1 MPDDNLIQ
9 NKYKP
14 SKLSDIIGNTKSIE
28 YIKNWLKS
36 YDDVKGFLK
45 NNGLLKRSSKGRKKK
60 LNNISEMEVEFSK
73 RKGNLLITG
82 PHGCGKS
89 SIINIILKDMNYDVI
104 NLNMLDPKIKI
115 DIDLIAKL
123 SVKNNVISDDYSDTE
138 SEDSDIMEKIEMDE
152 SGNYN
157 IKERKTVLLIDELE
171 SVITLNDKVGV
182 FNIIKDNNFNR
193 WMPIIIITNNQ
204 HNKQLNETK
213 KYSNEM
219 KIYPPYQSEINKW
232 LQTICKI
239 EKIQLDWDQTNKFIE
254 YCQNDMRKMLIQL
267 DEIKI
272 NYGNKK
278 ISNIIF
284 EDFMNI
290 MKKKDL
296 DFDLYFA
303 TNKIL
308 TDYKDVNRCLKLYE
322 TEKVLIPLMI
332 HENYHKFIKQ
342 EQYTKVLDSLSTGD
356 ILENYIYGE
365 QNWDL
370 LEIHGLRSCAIPSY
384 YINKYS
390 NGKKT
395 GNLVFA
401 ADLNRT
407 SVKKM
412 NRKNINKT
420 NESINKNSKENIRN
434 KSIDEFIYMSEII
447 NKVSENKSSKTT
459 ESNSYINNIIKIN
472 KLKSNKK

>member
-1 MPDDNLIQ
+1 MSKNLIQ
-9 NKYKP
+9 VKYKAN
-14 SKLSDIIGNTKSIE
+14 KLTDIIGNSKTIE
-28 YIKNWLKS
+28 YIKNWLET
-36 YDDVKGFLK
+36 YDEVKEFLQAS
-45 NNGLLKRSSKGRKKK
+45 GLLKKSSKGRKKK
-60 LNNISEMEVEFSK
+60 LVNISETELEYSK

-89 SIINIILKDMNYDVI
+89 SIISIILRDLNYEVI

-123 SVKNNVISDDYSDTE
+123 STKNYIS
-138 SEDSDIMEKIEMDE
+138 SEKKM
-152 SGNYN
+152 
-157 IKERKTVLLIDELE
+157 VLLIDELE

-213 KYSNEM
+213 KYSNEV
-219 KIYPPYQSEINKW
+219 KVYPPFQSEIQRWVYN
-232 LQTICKI
+232 ICKT
-239 EKIQLDWDQTNKFIE
+239 EKVALEYEQISKFID
-254 YCQNDMRKMLIQL
+254 YCQMDMRKILIQL
-267 DEIKI
+267 DELKI
-272 NYGNKK
+272 NYGSTK
-278 ISNIIF
+278 IGSNVF
-284 EDFMNI
+284 DNFVSI

-296 DFDLYFA
+296 DFDLYKA
-303 TNKIL
+303 TDKML
-308 TDYKDVNRCLKLYE
+308 TDYKDIDTCIELYE
-322 TEKVLIPLMI
+322 TEKVLMPLMI
-332 HENYHKFIKQ
+332 HENYHKFIKS
-342 EQYTKVLDSLSTGD
+342 EKYAKVIDNLSTGD

-370 LEIHGLRSCAIPSY
+370 LELHGFISCAIPSY

-395 GNLVFA
+395 GTLVFA

-412 NRKNINKT
+412 NKKNINKT
-420 NESINKNSKENIRN
+420 NESINKGSIENIRN
-434 KSIDEFIYMSEII
+434 KSIDEFIYMGEII
-447 NKVSENKSSKTT
+447 NKINSSRSSKDI
-459 ESNSYINNIIKIN
+459 ESSYVNNIIKIN
-472 KLKSNKK
+472 KLKNNKK

>member
-1 MPDDNLIQ
+1 MPDNSLIQ
-9 NKYKP
+9 NRYKP
-14 SKLSDIIGNTKSIE
+14 NKLSDIIGNYKTID
-28 YIKNWLKS
+28 YIKNWLEN
-36 YDDVKGFLK
+36 YDDVKDFLK
-45 NNGLLKRSSKGRKKK
+45 NNGLLKKSSKGRKKK
-60 LNNISEMEVEFSK
+60 LNNITELEIEYSK

-89 SIINIILKDMNYDVI
+89 SIVNIILKELNYDVI
-104 NLNMLDPKIKI
+104 NLNMLDSKIKI
-115 DIDLIAKL
+115 DVDLISKL
-123 SVKNNVISDDYSDTE
+123 SIKNNVISDYNIEDIDYDNI
-138 SEDSDIMEKIEMDE
+138 EDLEEKI
-152 SGNYN
+152 
-157 IKERKTVLLIDELE
+157 IKKQNKKLVLLIDELE

-213 KYSNEM
+213 KYSNEI
-219 KIYPPYQSEINKW
+219 KVYPPYQSEINKW
-232 LQTICKI
+232 LLNICKI

-278 ISNIIF
+278 INGNIF
-284 EDFMNI
+284 DDFMNI

-296 DFDLYFA
+296 DFDLYKA
-303 TNKIL
+303 TEKML
-308 TDYKDVNRCLKLYE
+308 TDYKNIETCIELYE
-322 TEKVLIPLMI
+322 TEKVLMPLMI
-332 HENYHKFIKQ
+332 HENYHKFIKPD
-342 EQYTKVLDSLSTGD
+342 QYTKVLNNLSTGD

-370 LEIHGLRSCAIPSY
+370 LEIHGFISCAIPSY

-412 NRKNINKT
+412 NKKNINKT
-420 NESINKNSKENIRN
+420 NESINKNTKENIRN
-434 KSIDEFIYMSEII
+434 KSIDEFIYMGEIV
-447 NKVSENKSSKTT
+447 NKLNENKTT
-459 ESNSYINNIIKIN
+459 KGSDNNYINNIIKIN
-472 KLKSNKK
+472 KLKNNKV

>member
-1 MPDDNLIQ
+1 MQEENTIQ

-14 SKLSDIIGNTKSIE
+14 NKLGDIIGNFKTID

-36 YDDVKGFLK
+36 YDEVKSFLK
-45 NNGLLKRSSKGRKKK
+45 SNGLLKRSSKGRKKK
-60 LNNISEMEVEFSK
+60 LNNISEIEVEFSK

-89 SIINIILKDMNYDVI
+89 SVVNIILKELGDEII

-115 DIDLIAKL
+115 DVDLISKL
-123 SVKNNVISDDYSDTE
+123 SLKNNVFSDDDFDFEDTE
-138 SEDSDIMEKIEMDE
+138 LESFKKRKI
-152 SGNYN
+152 
-157 IKERKTVLLIDELE
+157 VLLIDELE

-213 KYSNEM
+213 KYSNEV
-219 KIYPPYQSEINKW
+219 KVYPPYQNEINKW
-232 LQTICKI
+232 LTNICRI
-239 EKIQLDWDQTNKFIE
+239 EKIHLEWEQINKFIE
-254 YCQNDMRKMLIQL
+254 YCQQDMRKMLIQL

-272 NYGNKK
+272 NYGSKK
-278 ISNIIF
+278 ISNSVF

-296 DFDLYFA
+296 DFDLYYA

-342 EQYTKVLDSLSTGD
+342 EEYTKVLNNLSTGD

-370 LEIHGLRSCAIPSY
+370 LEIHGLISCAIPSY
-384 YINKYS
+384 YINKFS

-412 NRKNINKT
+412 NKKNINKT

-434 KSIDEFIYMSEII
+434 KSIDEFIYMSEIVNKI
-447 NKVSENKSSKTT
+447 NENKSNKNS

-472 KLKSNKK
+472 KLKNNKK